1 MPPIQW
7 LHRRRSFFSTCVS
20 PSGLIAPCALMR
32 TLPLPLLSHQ
42 LSFEG
47 RLPVAEWSSCVSVLD
62 RQHVGSRC
70 GDPTDLVF
78 RTQLL
83 ALAVLSSA
91 ARSPRASLTAS
102 SFAQKCMKNSR
113 GCSFS
118 MWL

>member
-7 LHRRRSFFSTCVS
+7 LHRGRSFVSTCLS

-32 TLPLPLLSHQ
+32 TLPRPLLSHQ
-42 LSFEG
+42 LIFEVRAFQWQSG
-47 RLPVAEWSSCVSVLD
+47 VSAFPVLD

-83 ALAVLSSA
+83 ALAVL
-91 ARSPRASLTAS
+91 ASGGRGPLAS
-102 SFAQKCMKNSR
+102 
-113 GCSFS
+113 
-118 MWL
+118 